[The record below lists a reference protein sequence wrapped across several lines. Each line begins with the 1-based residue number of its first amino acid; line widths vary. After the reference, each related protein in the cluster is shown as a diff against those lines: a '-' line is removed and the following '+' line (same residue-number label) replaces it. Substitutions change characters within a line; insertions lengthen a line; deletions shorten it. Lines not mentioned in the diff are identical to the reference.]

1 MKKHL
6 SILFLSVYLLS
17 VTQLVELIKLPV
29 MVEHYV
35 EHKEQNPN
43 LTFFQFLCIHYQGQD
58 VYDADYE
65 KDMKLPF
72 KSHTNISSVV
82 FYPLLQEYK
91 TIQKVNYKYK
101 KQNLYTYSFSYSSI
115 SLSSI
120 WQPPRDC

>member
-1 MKKHL
+1 M
-6 SILFLSVYLLS
+6 S